1 MTRRVLVVEDE
12 INLLTATVR
21 GLQSLDGIVVSGCGS
36 AEEALA
42 TLTSAVPDLLVLDIN
57 LPGVSGLDL
66 LEDLAAR
73 GLDLPVIVTTAY
85 RMVNQEH
92 LDRHPGLTILEKP
105 VPLNTLR
112 ALVRQHLEP
121 SASDISAGPFQV
133 SDYLQLAGLGRHSLV
148 LEAGLGPGRSGRIEI
163 WRGEIWNAWCD
174 DATGIDALGRM
185 VLGPS
190 SGIRTRTLA
199 ARPGARQIDAPSE
212 NVLLEIARLHDE
224 AGAGQGEPARPDEQE
239 LRPLGQ
245 DIEQMFA
252 DAISAYLERDLD
264 RALELLRSCQELQ
277 PDDHRVCSA
286 IRKIERRRVRT

>member
-1 MTRRVLVVEDE
+1 MTHHILVVEDE

-21 GLQSLDGIVVSGCGS
+21 GLESLDDVVVSGCGS
-36 AEEALA
+36 AEEALGI
-42 TLTSAVPDLLVLDIN
+42 LTSTVPDLLVLDIN

-73 GLDLPVIVTTAY
+73 ELDLPVIVTTAY
-85 RMVNQEH
+85 RLANQEH

-121 SASDISAGPFQV
+121 SASELSAGPFQV
-133 SDYLQLAGLGRHSLV
+133 SDYLQLASLGRHSLV
-148 LEAGLGPGRSGRIEI
+148 LEAELGSGRTGRIEI
-163 WRGEIWNAWCD
+163 WQGEIWNVWCD
-174 DATGIDALGRM
+174 GITGTDALGRM
-185 VLGPS
+185 VLGQI
-190 SGIRTRTLA
+190 SGIRTRTLTT
-199 ARPGARQIDAPSE
+199 RPGQRQIEARSE

-224 AGAGQGEPARPDEQE
+224 AGADESKPGGLPEPDLQ
-239 LRPLGQ
+239 PL
-245 DIEQMFA
+245 DRDVERLFA

-264 RALELLRSCQELQ
+264 RALELLSRCHELQ
-277 PDDHRVCSA
+277 PDDQRVCSA